1 MTTFQSVFPDLD
13 INSYIKRIFII
24 CNNRK
29 QNPLCNNE
37 IIHKHHII
45 PKFWYKYNDKYPDE
59 TKYNLVKLTP
69 LEHFTIHY
77 LMIEYYR
84 STGQTL
90 YFNAAVM
97 AFYVLRNNK
106 DIIAIHADIK
116 KQFPNIENIFIQ
128 NNQEAIQARSFLS
141 QYYWQHL
148 SPEKKNEFSISIKRG
163 WAAMPDEKRKQ
174 HSERLRENYKNMSD
188 AEKEKLKEHRIAG
201 LHKALAEKQ
210 KNNDHLKQ
218 VNKKW

>member
-37 IIHKHHII
+37 ITHKHHII

-69 LEHFTIHY
+69 LEHFTVHY

-90 YFNAAVM
+90 YFNAAIM

-106 DIIAIHADIK
+106 DIISIYADLK
-116 KQFPNIENIFIQ
+116 KQFPDIENIFIQ

-148 SPEKKNEFSISIKRG
+148 SPEKKNEFSVSIKRG
-163 WAAMPDEKRKQ
+163 WALMPDKKRKQ

-188 AEKEKLKEHRIAG
+188 AEKEKLREHRIAG
-201 LHKALAEKQ
+201 LRKAWAEKPNSE
-210 KNNDHLKQ
+210 KT
-218 VNKKW
+218 KK